1 MRRFWNFSVVF
12 KIVILRILRIMLGV
26 CNKINKYDNIRWICV
41 LNRHRWSCNFN
52 FKEKKSWK
60 IKKYVYDI
68 NQVNWKKKC
77 FKFYNCFRLNFK
89 LKAVVDIICCHQLI

>member
-52 FKEKKSWK
+52 FKEKKVEK
-60 IKKYVYDI
+60 LKNMFRILIRLIGKKNV
-68 NQVNWKKKC
+68 
-77 FKFYNCFRLNFK
+77 LNFTI
-89 LKAVVDIICCHQLI
+89 VFV